1 MSLPSSQTFQ
11 QIKSIA
17 RPQGE
22 KKRAESI
29 FFNIIC
35 WIFTLFL
42 WIFIYFLKD
51 IFTKKEITKNNF
63 YEYYHKYPIRQ
74 KLKILYVIIEV
85 LIYIIYIILEFN
97 SPIFKFLKNKT
108 NEPIKDKMKT
118 FFSQRPIFNLNYE
131 IISKKKKKKINKY
144 AHNFNYYSCRDVSG
158 LFILNSDEN
167 IIKKK
172 KYILLELGD
181 EINFD
186 KDNTKKDYNEVKNN
200 FIKKSETKDSIF
212 KIKEKKYIK
221 GLKKYHMIKINDKN
235 FPFVNY
241 IWFCLFTVLVLTE
254 FYKIYIRYI
263 CIYQKFIIRKIVSTR
278 IDLSKDEK
286 YDKYNP
292 QLNLITNDIFYESND
307 YNYLSNNFKK
317 ENDYNLQFE
326 EKYYYNNLPDKNI
339 FESESKENIRDCKNS
354 TDLNSTNSH
363 NFPKDNDYEIVNDEK
378 KYTND
383 E

>member
-131 IISKKKKKKINKY
+131 IKSKKKKKKINKY
-144 AHNFNYYSCRDVSG
+144 NNNFNYYSCRDVSG

-167 IIKKK
+167 IFKKK
-172 KYILLELGD
+172 KYILL
-181 EINFD
+181 
-186 KDNTKKDYNEVKNN
+186 
-200 FIKKSETKDSIF
+200 
-212 KIKEKKYIK
+212 
-221 GLKKYHMIKINDKN
+221 
-235 FPFVNY
+235 
-241 IWFCLFTVLVLTE
+241 
-254 FYKIYIRYI
+254 
-263 CIYQKFIIRKIVSTR
+263 
-278 IDLSKDEK
+278 
-286 YDKYNP
+286 
-292 QLNLITNDIFYESND
+292 
-307 YNYLSNNFKK
+307 
-317 ENDYNLQFE
+317 
-326 EKYYYNNLPDKNI
+326 
-339 FESESKENIRDCKNS
+339 
-354 TDLNSTNSH
+354 
-363 NFPKDNDYEIVNDEK
+363 
-378 KYTND
+378 
-383 E
+383 